1 MSLGDTGT
9 PFPWQ
14 TTRSDLATLDD
25 TLIVRP
31 GRSGDVEAIARLI
44 VAENG
49 RAADRDEIA
58 QDLAA
63 SPSVVVERDGRLIGF
78 IYSRRFAPD
87 ILELRNSLIASS
99 ARRAGVGT
107 RMVVAMEDATRQ
119 AGYRATIGVNCRL
132 HPGATDAGAA
142 AARAFWLA
150 MGWSIVFATDGSA
163 VVAKHLAT

>member
-1 MSLGDTGT
+1 MSERADAAVVRDHVG
-9 PFPWQ
+9 
-14 TTRSDLATLDD
+14 
-25 TLIVRP
+25 IRP

-44 VAENG
+44 ANENG
-49 RAADRDEIA
+49 RAADRAEIVK
-58 QDLAA
+58 DLAS
-63 SPSVVVERDGRLIGF
+63 SPSVVVERDGQLLGF

-87 ILELRNSLIASS
+87 ILEWRNSLIAAS
-99 ARRAGVGT
+99 ARRLGLGT
-107 RMVVAMEDATRQ
+107 RMVAAMEAATRQ

-163 VVAKHLAT
+163 VLAKHLSA